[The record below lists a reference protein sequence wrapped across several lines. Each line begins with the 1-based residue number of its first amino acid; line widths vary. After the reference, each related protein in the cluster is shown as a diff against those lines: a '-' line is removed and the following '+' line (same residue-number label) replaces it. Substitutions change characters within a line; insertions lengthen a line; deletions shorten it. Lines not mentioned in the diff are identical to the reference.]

1 MTTTRPW
8 DEFAD
13 FVGLL
18 RDELGLDLSEQQAA
32 ADFDALPTWDS
43 VHLLRLV
50 TLIERETGRRVPVA
64 RVLQARGLR
73 EIHALTRPDPRDRP

>member
-1 MTTTRPW
+1 MTTTHPW

-13 FVGLL
+13 FVRLL

-32 ADFDALPTWDS
+32 ADFDALPSWDS

-64 RVLQARGLR
+64 RVLQARSLR
-73 EIHALTRPDPRDRP
+73 EIHALTRPDRKDLP